1 MALPLQDAAG
11 NNKYQR
17 VMLAAKRARELAEG
31 IGLQPEMEGR
41 KITTIAMEELEKG
54 MLRRDDQIAD
64 DKAAAAKAEGEKGA

>member
-1 MALPLQDAAG
+1 MALPQQDKSG

-41 KITTIAMEELEKG
+41 KITTIAMNELDKG
-54 MLRRDDQIAD
+54 MLKRDDQ
-64 DKAAAAKAEGEKGA
+64 KGEGEAGA

>member
-1 MALPLQDAAG
+1 MALPQQDKSG

-31 IGLQPEMEGR
+31 INLQPEMEGR

-54 MLRRDDQIAD
+54 ILKRDDQVAGS
-64 DKAAAAKAEGEKGA
+64 EEKGA